1 MLDAAF
7 SFGTS
12 PDGYQSAFATIEDG
26 SITEMYI
33 AEDFKKGTSTI
44 YYINKKKYI
53 VVLSFFDDA
62 CQCFKTDLAALTGWL

>member
-33 AEDFKKGTSTI
+33 AEDFKKGTGTI
-44 YYINKKKYI
+44 YYTRKNI
-53 VVLSFFDDA
+53 LFFL
-62 CQCFKTDLAALTGWL
+62 FLMMLVNVSRRVWPP

>member
-33 AEDFKKGTSTI
+33 AEDFKKGTGTI
-44 YYINKKKYI
+44 YYYKKKI
-53 VVLSFFDDA
+53 LFLSFFDDA
-62 CQCFKTDLAALTGWL
+62 CQCFKTSLAALTGWL

>member
-33 AEDFKKGTSTI
+33 AEDFKKGTGTI
-44 YYINKKKYI
+44 YYKKKYI
-53 VVLSFFDDA
+53 VLSFFDDA